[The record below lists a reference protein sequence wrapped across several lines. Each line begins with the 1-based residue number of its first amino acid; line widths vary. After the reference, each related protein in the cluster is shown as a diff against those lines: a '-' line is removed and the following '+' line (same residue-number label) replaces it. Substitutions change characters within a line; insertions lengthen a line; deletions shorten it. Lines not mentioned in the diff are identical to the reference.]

1 MCSPW
6 PMHSYSSMWEAST
19 VTGPKIFFHLV
30 YDSSLLSLW
39 ASILNLGVI
48 RKYNSKYWSMT
59 MAYSVHVTPVSLI
72 TCNSKYWSI
81 TSGSC
86 TPSFTLVS
94 LDTTHSAK
102 WEESHA
108 SLIPRPSDAE
118 LDSIR
123 MRLVSSLSTHDSY
136 ATSDLTQQVRYFSFV
151 FLLLPLFPLW
161 QMRCS
166 SEFDE
171 IHLQIE
177 FATLLISVTKCK
189 PKREGPRTRLY
200 LLTL

>member
-1 MCSPW
+1 
-6 PMHSYSSMWEAST
+6 MHSYSSMWEAST

-59 MAYSVHVTPVSLI
+59 MVYSVLPQSHWSHATL
-72 TCNSKYWSI
+72 KYWSI

-151 FLLLPLFPLW
+151 FLLLPLFPLTN
-161 QMRCS
+161 
-166 SEFDE
+166 E
-171 IHLQIE
+171 
-177 FATLLISVTKCK
+177 V
-189 PKREGPRTRLY
+189 
-200 LLTL
+200 